1 LGSVAGAVFLLLV
14 AALSGPAQAQATGG
28 GGRGGRLEAVRARA
42 ELHVCIWPEYFAIS
56 YRNPRTDSFEGLD
69 IDMARVLAGRLGVR
83 LAFVATDF
91 ARFMD
96 RLEAG
101 DCDVAMFAV
110 GITPPRRA
118 RVAFTRPYLTSRV
131 YAVTMRDSTTVRQW
145 EDIDRPGTVVAVA
158 AGTYMEPLM
167 RETLRHAALLV
178 VRAPATREAELEAGR
193 ADVFM
198 SDFPYTRQM
207 ALVHDWVRVI
217 EPPGRFGETSYA
229 YAVARGDAAWLAL
242 VDNFVAVIKTDG
254 TLARAAERHGLSP
267 IVER

>member
-1 LGSVAGAVFLLLV
+1 VGVVVLLLA
-14 AALSGPAQAQATGG
+14 AALSGPARAQATGG
-28 GGRGGRLEAVRARA
+28 DGGGGRLEAVRARA
-42 ELHVCIWPEYFAIS
+42 ELLVCIWPEYFAIS
-56 YRNPRTDSFEGLD
+56 YRNPRTDRYEGLD
-69 IDMARVLAGRLGVR
+69 IDMARHLAGRLGVR

-110 GITPPRRA
+110 GITPRRQA
-118 RVAFTRPYLTSRV
+118 RVAFTRPYLASRV
-131 YAVTMRDSTTVRQW
+131 YAVAMRDSITVRQW
-145 EDIDRPGTVVAVA
+145 EDIDRPGMMVAVA

-167 RETLRHAALLV
+167 RETLRHAGLLV

-198 SDFPYTRQM
+198 SDFPYTRRM
-207 ALVHDWVRVI
+207 GLVHDWVRVI
-217 EPPGRFGETSYA
+217 EPPGRFGETPYA
-229 YAVARGDAAWLAL
+229 YAVAQGDAAWLAL
-242 VDNFVAVIKTDG
+242 VDNFVAAVMADG

-267 IVER
+267 IVVR